1 MSFDNND
8 ETDVNNNEVPSV
20 EETTTKEE
28 DGKLTAL
35 EASTEKT
42 DPKEN
47 NPKEDEHN
55 AKLYGNESVASAVE
69 TTKKDE
75 DGNPPALDPA
85 HEQTNQKESD
95 GKQDENVSVKRGGD
109 H

>member
-35 EASTEKT
+35 DASTEKT

-47 NPKEDEHN
+47 NPKEK
-55 AKLYGNESVASAVE
+55 AAVE
-69 TTKKDE
+69 DAVKVKERAKTKAK
-75 DGNPPALDPA
+75 AV
-85 HEQTNQKESD
+85 H
-95 GKQDENVSVKRGGD
+95 
-109 H
+109 